1 MSGRRVQVNEIGKRI
16 GEGHHMARLSDREVE
31 QLIADRGPEDA
42 PRMSYTQL
50 AQKWGISKS
59 SVRDIL
65 IGRRRGQIGPSVEKP
80 ESKKSKRPKVRVN
93 LRIGLRARAKLHR
106 LGGGAW
112 LERVIEEATV

>member
-1 MSGRRVQVNEIGKRI
+1 
-16 GEGHHMARLSDREVE
+16 MARLSDREVD
-31 QLIADRGPEDA
+31 QLIADRGSDDA

-93 LRIGLRARAKLHR
+93 LRIGLHARAKLHR